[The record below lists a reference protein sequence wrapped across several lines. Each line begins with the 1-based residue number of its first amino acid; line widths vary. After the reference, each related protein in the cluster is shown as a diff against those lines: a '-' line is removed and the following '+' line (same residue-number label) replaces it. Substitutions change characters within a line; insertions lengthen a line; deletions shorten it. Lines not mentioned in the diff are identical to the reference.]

1 MYFEEKQ
8 TKTNLQKHFYPSS
21 INYLAQ
27 VQCREPKKGQQLV
40 QILKKTTVLCWSVLS
55 ISLWFPRNEFP
66 WLIVLNWFEWLIA
79 FKKVFCC
86 WIEWLI
92 GWLTAGISC
101 WCCRM
106 CPWTGWTGC
115 CRAGSGSSGYPA
127 LRKKMSCS
135 NFFVFCS
142 FFASGVGFPL
152 YSGNFLHSDTMILL
166 SGVLPPVPVI
176 CHLWHHSPV
185 SFTGLIFL
193 I

>member
-21 INYLAQ
+21 INYPAQ
-27 VQCREPKKGQQLV
+27 VQCREPKKGKQLV

-127 LRKKMSCS
+127 LRKIMSCS
-135 NFFVFCS
+135 VRTEI
-142 FFASGVGFPL
+142 L
-152 YSGNFLHSDTMILL
+152 FLDAIAIKIHS
-166 SGVLPPVPVI
+166 
-176 CHLWHHSPV
+176 
-185 SFTGLIFL
+185 
-193 I
+193 